1 MQSPTSDILSLRLYL
16 ARITTLFLP
25 FSHNTHVRT
34 HAALFRSRSFSP
46 SLSLPLS
53 LPLFL
58 FYAVHAAASSLPSL
72 SSNINSRLFLLS
84 SRSIT
89 RDDVGFAV
97 WMRTGISMYEQT
109 ISINL
114 NRTNALR
121 RIVQPSTDHDE
132 VPYGRMDAR
141 ARHTRARARESA
153 TFKSLSLVWYDA
165 IVSQR
170 EFRCFGYQRTSL
182 MVLTSEWKTY
192 VQRIINDNENNA
204 YIYVYICIY
213 TDYFSV

>member
-1 MQSPTSDILSLRLYL
+1 MQSPTWGILSLRLYL

-34 HAALFRSRSFSP
+34 HVALFRSRSFSP

-58 FYAVHAAASSLPSL
+58 FYAVHATASSLPSL

-109 ISINL
+109 NNNFNKSK
-114 NRTNALR
+114 RTNALR
-121 RIVQPSTDHDE
+121 RIVEPSTDHDE

-153 TFKSLSLVWYDA
+153 LSKVYRWCDASHDA

-182 MVLTSEWKTY
+182 MVLASGWKTY
-192 VQRIINDNENNA
+192 ELSTITKTTHT
-204 YIYVYICIY
+204 YIY
-213 TDYFSV
+213 TDHFSM